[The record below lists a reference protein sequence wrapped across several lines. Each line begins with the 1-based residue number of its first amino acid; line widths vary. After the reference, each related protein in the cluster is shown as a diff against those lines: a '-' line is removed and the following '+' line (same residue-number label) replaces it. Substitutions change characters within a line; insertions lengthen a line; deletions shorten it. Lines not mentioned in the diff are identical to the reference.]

1 MRVCLLQKG
10 QVFDLNGTSSL
21 IATWESAKK
30 KKERERERQRER
42 ERDSAQSYCH
52 ACACMCVRVC
62 VCGWGGYEG
71 GERTAKKGI
80 LAILHRVI

>member
-30 KKERERERQRER
+30 KKERERETERER
-42 ERDSAQSYCH
+42 ERIRSVLLSR
-52 ACACMCVRVC
+52 VRVYVRAC
-62 VCGWGGYEG
+62 VCVWLGGGYEG